1 MFQEGVPWEEENSE
15 KREKKEE
22 DWMDYPEPASAAVAR
37 TIYDGR
43 VWVDCGATIP
53 LGYLSASV
61 KTLPP

>member
-1 MFQEGVPWEEENSE
+1 MIK
-15 KREKKEE
+15 KRKKRKRLNLLS
-22 DWMDYPEPASAAVAR
+22 PSAAVAR

-61 KTLPP
+61 KTLPLSIDIEFVR

>member
-1 MFQEGVPWEEENSE
+1 
-15 KREKKEE
+15 
-22 DWMDYPEPASAAVAR
+22 MDYPEPASAAVAR

-61 KTLPP
+61 KTLPLSLNIEFVR

>member
-1 MFQEGVPWEEENSE
+1 
-15 KREKKEE
+15 
-22 DWMDYPEPASAAVAR
+22 MDYPEPASAAVAR

-61 KTLPP
+61 QTLPPLQLSTLKKKRLLQLSILSQS